1 MSASRTTLKRN
12 RLRHRLGFTES
23 RLAIR
28 CHVPWYRYAL
38 ALLGAVL
45 LGAGLVLAYQVV
57 GKTVPQ
63 AQAIQQL
70 RDQNTTMQA
79 EIDRLS
85 AMVGTAP
92 NALLMAE
99 SAQQKLSQ
107 QLANA
112 QAELGKAKE
121 ELGLC
126 EKTVKRDNGVRRAPI
141 VIPGAGTIP
150 ATNGTNIPQIKN

>member
-1 MSASRTTLKRN
+1 MSASRSTLKRN
-12 RLRHRLGFTES
+12 RLRHRLGFSES
-23 RLAIR
+23 RLAVR

-38 ALLGAVL
+38 VLLGAVL
-45 LGAGLVLAYQVV
+45 LGAGLVLVYQVV

-63 AQAIQQL
+63 AQAVQEL
-70 RDQNTTMQA
+70 RDQATALQA
-79 EIDRLS
+79 EVDRLS
-85 AMVGTAP
+85 ALVGTAP

-107 QLANA
+107 QLASA
-112 QAELGKAKE
+112 QAELGKARE
-121 ELGLC
+121 DLGLC

-150 ATNGTNIPQIKN
+150 ASNSTNSAPN